1 MEACAGFDSRRSF
14 IRRDSGKPLR
24 QAAKMPHAKS
34 KFPPWIKKRLPA
46 SPRVDETRRILE
58 RHGLSTVCRSAHCPN
73 TGECYANGTA
83 TFMILGEV
91 CTRSCRFCA
100 VRAGEPSM
108 PDPSEPGRVAAA
120 AKEMGLRHVVVTSVT
135 RDDLEDGGA
144 AHFAAVI
151 EAVRAMNPRAAVEV
165 LVPDFKGRAASVR
178 TVIDAGPDVFN
189 HNVETVP
196 RLYDKVRPGADYQV
210 SLSALRLAKR
220 YGPDMLTKSGLMLGL
235 GERREEVEAVM
246 GDLRGAGC
254 DILTIG
260 QYLSP
265 SPEHLAVVEFIEPA
279 AFDGYRETGLR
290 MGFKAVA
297 SGPFV
302 RSSYNALEIKERAG
316 SK

>member
-1 MEACAGFDSRRSF
+1 
-14 IRRDSGKPLR
+14 
-24 QAAKMPHAKS
+24 MPHAKS

-73 TGECYANGTA
+73 TGECYASGTA

-100 VRAGEPSM
+100 VRAGETSI

-120 AKEMGLRHVVVTSVT
+120 AKEMGLRQVVVTSVT

-151 EAVRAMNPRAAVEV
+151 EAVRAMNPQAAVEV

-196 RLYDKVRPGADYQV
+196 RLYNEVRPGADYQV
-210 SLSALRLAKR
+210 SLSSLRVAKR
-220 YGPDMLTKSGLMLGL
+220 YGSNMLTKSGLMLGL

-265 SPEHLAVVEFIEPA
+265 SPEHLVVVEFIEPA
-279 AFDGYRETGLR
+279 TFDGYREAGLR
-290 MGFKAVA
+290 MGFKAIA

-302 RSSYNALEIKERAG
+302 RSSYNALEIRERAG